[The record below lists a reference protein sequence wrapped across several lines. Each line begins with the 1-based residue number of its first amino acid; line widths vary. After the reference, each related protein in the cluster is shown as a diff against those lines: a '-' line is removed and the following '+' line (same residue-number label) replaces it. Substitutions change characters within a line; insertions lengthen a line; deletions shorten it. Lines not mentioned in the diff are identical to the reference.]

1 MRSQLQPFARTGD
14 GVVAVDSRY
23 RVVFWNASAEQMLG
37 IPAEEA
43 VGQLC
48 YQLLNGRTADNRP
61 VCSCA
66 CPIMAM
72 VERGQPVSA
81 FDLQLLNGWKN
92 RTCVNLSIVPYGS
105 DGHPG
110 SSDFLLVHLF
120 RAVSQ
125 PEPWSWEGGM
135 ADGLRIH
142 LLGAIQAVRPD
153 GTVVDGRYWRRLKVR
168 ALLALLA
175 VNRGQKLHRD
185 QILEALWPT
194 MNYETALHNF
204 NTTVYY
210 LRRCLEPELTR
221 GAASGFIHYEADS
234 YVLSDYERHWLDSV
248 AFEETVLLARKA
260 QSPAEALEYYRDALR
275 LYKGQFLADLIYE
288 DLAWCAAERDRLHEV
303 YLNTLENL
311 ADALESCG
319 QDEEAAETYLRVI
332 SIDPCRESTTQRL
345 MLHYLKHG
353 NRAAALERFVH
364 LTQALDQD
372 LGVAP
377 SAGTHQLYKHAS
389 GADLW

>member
-92 RTCVNLSIVPYGS
+92 RTYVNLSIVPYGS

-125 PEPWSWEGGM
+125 PEPWSWEEG
-135 ADGLRIH
+135 
-142 LLGAIQAVRPD
+142 
-153 GTVVDGRYWRRLKVR
+153 WR
-168 ALLALLA
+168 
-175 VNRGQKLHRD
+175 
-185 QILEALWPT
+185 
-194 MNYETALHNF
+194 
-204 NTTVYY
+204 TVY
-210 LRRCLEPELTR
+210 
-221 GAASGFIHYEADS
+221 AFICS
-234 YVLSDYERHWLDSV
+234 
-248 AFEETVLLARKA
+248 A
-260 QSPAEALEYYRDALR
+260 QSKPCGRM
-275 LYKGQFLADLIYE
+275 
-288 DLAWCAAERDRLHEV
+288 ER
-303 YLNTLENL
+303 
-311 ADALESCG
+311 
-319 QDEEAAETYLRVI
+319 
-332 SIDPCRESTTQRL
+332 
-345 MLHYLKHG
+345 
-353 NRAAALERFVH
+353 
-364 LTQALDQD
+364 
-372 LGVAP
+372 
-377 SAGTHQLYKHAS
+377 
-389 GADLW
+389 W